1 MYKRQGLFELA
12 QGGTLFLDEIGETP
26 HSAQQRLLRVLQE
39 RKVMRIGG
47 DRMIPVDVRVVAAT
61 NQPLWQW
68 VQEGRF
74 RQDLFFRL
82 DVLRLNTVPLRDRL
96 EDLPELLER
105 LVYAVWVQHKGMGPR
120 PWIDPAIFR
129 VLKTYQWP
137 GNVRELQN
145 MVEYLL
151 AVRPQGRIDLES
163 VQEWMTQK
171 NLPAEGSRVSSVTQ
185 IFVSDAGGGL
195 VRELGDRS
203 VGDVVPQLQSSM
215 EQIERWAIER
225 ALVASNGDL
234 TKAAQWLSL
243 SRTTIWRKIKQW
255 QQREGNGGPKEPADG
270 TEFA

>member
-1 MYKRQGLFELA
+1 
-12 QGGTLFLDEIGETP
+12 
-26 HSAQQRLLRVLQE
+26 
-39 RKVMRIGG
+39 
-47 DRMIPVDVRVVAAT
+47 
-61 NQPLWQW
+61 
-68 VQEGRF
+68 
-74 RQDLFFRL
+74 
-82 DVLRLNTVPLRDRL
+82 
-96 EDLPELLER
+96 
-105 LVYAVWVQHKGMGPR
+105 
-120 PWIDPAIFR
+120 
-129 VLKTYQWP
+129 
-137 GNVRELQN
+137 
-145 MVEYLL
+145 
-151 AVRPQGRIDLES
+151 